1 MVRMCLCLVGT
12 HKSLDI
18 ERGSWSALLARCCLL
33 GGYWGPVE
41 KREEDAV
48 KRKNK
53 RMCINLVLFSFF
65 HHKSTLVTP
74 MAMESGCI
82 IGDATQRNPSE
93 LSLGQRLE
101 DKFQVPS

>member
-1 MVRMCLCLVGT
+1 MYNI
-12 HKSLDI
+12 I

-33 GGYWGPVE
+33 VGYCLVE

-48 KRKNK
+48 KQKNK
-53 RMCINLVLFSFF
+53 QMCINLVLFSFF